1 MEGASHLGVVVG
13 FDMMGGMFVAQSI
26 LLLAA
31 LYGCVGLLVGVWF
44 VLHGVTHVDHA
55 SHGASW
61 GFRILILPGS
71 AALWPMVLMWSV
83 RARRRADQA

>member
-1 MEGASHLGVVVG
+1 MAVRI
-13 FDMMGGMFVAQSI
+13 DMIAWMFVAQMI

-31 LYGCVGLLVGVWF
+31 SYAGIGFLIGAWF
-44 VLHGVTHVDHA
+44 VLHGVARVDRA
-55 SHGASW
+55 SHACSW

-83 RARRRADQA
+83 RARRRANQS